1 MSRKEGNFMS
11 LENQNNG
18 QLSNPAR
25 LTLMAVLLSGAFV
38 AILNQTLLA
47 TAIPH
52 IMADLE
58 LEADVAQWLQSVFML
73 VNGIMIPITAFLIN
87 KFSTRALFFTA
98 LSLFGMGTLLC
109 GISPNFPMLLSGR
122 ILQAA
127 GAGIIM
133 PLMQTILFLVYPR
146 SERGKA
152 MGMFGLVISFAPA
165 IGPTLSGWFI
175 DIYPWRGLFYM
186 LLPIVI
192 IDLIVAYFILRNVT
206 ERTNPKL
213 DMLSIILSS
222 LGFGG
227 LLYGFSVAGNSG
239 WLSPA
244 VILSL
249 IVGAVTLVF
258 FIRRQNRLEQPIL
271 EFGVFKD
278 KIFTLATALGMIVFM
293 AMIGGAVI
301 LPILMQNMLGFSA
314 MASGMML
321 FPGAVVMGVMSPVTG
336 RLFDRYGAKWL
347 AIIGL
352 GLVAVTSLMFTN
364 LDTETT
370 FTYLAVV
377 NAFRMLGVAM
387 VMMPVTTAGLNQMS
401 KKLVPHGTA
410 MNNTMRQVAGA
421 VGTALLVS
429 IMTNTMIPEQGAQG
443 MIRGVN
449 IAFMF
454 AGGLA
459 IIGFI
464 MAFWL
469 RKPDES
475 EFDEAYDSEQE

>member
-1 MSRKEGNFMS
+1 MS
-11 LENQNNG
+11 LENEN
-18 QLSNPAR
+18 SSK
-25 LTLMAVLLSGAFV
+25 LTSRKRTILMAVLLSGAFA

-52 IMADLE
+52 IMEDLN
-58 LEADVAQWLQSVFML
+58 LEANTAQWLQSIFML

-87 KFSTRALFFTA
+87 KFSTRTLFFTA
-98 LSLFGMGTLLC
+98 MSLFGLGTLIC
-109 GISPNFPMLLSGR
+109 GISPNFPLLMTGR

-186 LLPIVI
+186 ILPIVV

-206 ERTNPKL
+206 EKTNPKL
-213 DMLSIILSS
+213 DMISIILST

-227 LLYGFSVAGNSG
+227 LLYGFSAAGDSG
-239 WLSPA
+239 WLSLTVLLP
-244 VILSL
+244 I
-249 IVGAVTLVF
+249 IIGAIALTM
-258 FIRRQNRLEQPIL
+258 FIKRQNRLEEPIL

-278 KIFTLATALGMIVFM
+278 KTFTLSTVLGMIVFM
-293 AMIGGAVI
+293 SMIGGAVV
-301 LPILMQNMLGFSA
+301 LPIFMQTMLGFSA
-314 MASGMML
+314 MESGMML
-321 FPGAVVMGVMSPVTG
+321 LPGALIMGLMSPITG
-336 RLFDRYGAKWL
+336 RLFDKYGARWL

-352 GLVAVTSLMFTN
+352 GMLGVTTLMFAT

-377 NAFRMLGVAM
+377 NSFRMLGVAM
-387 VMMPVTTAGLNQMS
+387 VMMPVTTSALNQLS
-401 KKLVPHGTA
+401 NKLVPHGTA

-429 IMTNTMIPEQGAQG
+429 IMTNT
-443 MIRGVN
+443 V
-449 IAFMF
+449 
-454 AGGLA
+454 
-459 IIGFI
+459 
-464 MAFWL
+464 
-469 RKPDES
+469 KPDEGVPGMIHGVNMS
-475 EFDEAYDSEQE
+475 FLFAGILALIGFVLAFKLKNTKDMD

>member
-1 MSRKEGNFMS
+1 MS
-11 LENQNNG
+11 LENEN
-18 QLSNPAR
+18 SSK
-25 LTLMAVLLSGAFV
+25 LTSRKRTILMAVLLSGAFA

-52 IMADLE
+52 IMEDLN
-58 LEADVAQWLQSVFML
+58 LEANTAQWLQSIFML

-87 KFSTRALFFTA
+87 KFSTRTLFFTA
-98 LSLFGMGTLLC
+98 MSLFGLGTLIC
-109 GISPNFPMLLSGR
+109 GISPNFPLLMTGR

-186 LLPIVI
+186 ILPIVV

-206 ERTNPKL
+206 EKTNPKL
-213 DMLSIILSS
+213 DMISIILST

-227 LLYGFSVAGNSG
+227 LLYGFSAAGDSG
-239 WLSPA
+239 WLSLTVLLP
-244 VILSL
+244 I
-249 IVGAVTLVF
+249 IIGAIALTM
-258 FIRRQNRLEQPIL
+258 FIKRQNRLEEPIL

-278 KIFTLATALGMIVFM
+278 KTFTLSTVLGMIVFM
-293 AMIGGAVI
+293 SMIGGAVV
-301 LPILMQNMLGFSA
+301 LPIFMQTMLGFSA
-314 MASGMML
+314 MESGMML
-321 FPGAVVMGVMSPVTG
+321 LPGALIMGLMSPVTG
-336 RLFDRYGAKWL
+336 RLFDKYGARWL

-352 GLVAVTSLMFTN
+352 GMLGVTTLMFAT

-377 NAFRMLGVAM
+377 NSFRMLGVAM
-387 VMMPVTTAGLNQMS
+387 VMMPVTTSALNQLS
-401 KKLVPHGTA
+401 NKLVPHGTA

-429 IMTNTMIPEQGAQG
+429 IMTNT
-443 MIRGVN
+443 V
-449 IAFMF
+449 
-454 AGGLA
+454 
-459 IIGFI
+459 
-464 MAFWL
+464 
-469 RKPDES
+469 KPDEGVPGMIHGVNMS
-475 EFDEAYDSEQE
+475 FLFAGILALIGFVLAFKLKNTKDMD